1 MCTGRKKSLLFSV
14 PWFVF
19 LLLCPFFMC
28 EEAAA
33 VMPPLPLRC
42 TAPEWLERSIVG
54 SMSAVWRELMGSR
67 VSQHTALEAL
77 GLVASR
83 LFDGFSVRINSD
95 NNVVIQPERYYRWSI
110 IITDPEGVER
120 LPDECRSWLQEDLS
134 KLRSLIG
141 ELLVDVPPEALQW
154 SSESFKTQID
164 ALLSRYFPGWR
175 AALRV
180 HANVNDVRLELNFY
194 PKTPLLLAFSVETL
208 SNTIPQLLAD
218 RMSDKSL
225 ECLSPLTGF
234 PLEWLTFHKDSL
246 LEWLGA
252 QQLNRNRLEFF
263 NASVDNAISFKTVT
277 KVTTRFD
284 SSDYSLRGWVS
295 VHAGNDSR
303 FQVGVH
309 FGRFLSFRP
318 NVPFEFYT
326 EGIIGLERWKLDGR
340 VGISFSPFKYVW
352 FGIEGSSEDEAS
364 LWYRLKFDVGRSGY
378 YGWLRYSKNDNLE
391 TAFGYRVN
399 RYVSLELYYEN
410 KQKERI
416 SLRAL
421 GSL

>member
-1 MCTGRKKSLLFSV
+1 MSTGRIKTLRFFVLL
-14 PWFVF
+14 FVF
-19 LLLCPFFMC
+19 LLLNLFYMC
-28 EEAAA
+28 GEAAA

-42 TAPEWLERSIVG
+42 TAPEWLERSIIG

-67 VSQHTALEAL
+67 VSRQASLEAL

-83 LFDGFSVRINSD
+83 LFNGYSVRINTEK
-95 NNVVIQPERYYRWSI
+95 NVVIQPERHYRWSI
-110 IITDPEGVER
+110 NLAEPEGVER
-120 LPDECRSWLQEDLS
+120 IPDECRSWLREDLS
-134 KLRSLIG
+134 TLRPLIG
-141 ELLVDVPPEALQW
+141 ELLESVSPEALQW
-154 SSESFKTQID
+154 SSDSFKTQID
-164 ALLSRYFPGWR
+164 ALLSKYFPGWR

-180 HANVNDVRLELNFY
+180 QANANDAQLELKFY

-218 RMSDKSL
+218 RISDKSL
-225 ECLSPLTGF
+225 EFLSPLTGF

-252 QQLNRNRLEFF
+252 QQLNWNRLEFL
-263 NASVDNAISFKTVT
+263 NASVDNTISFKTVT

-303 FQVGVH
+303 FQAGVR
-309 FGRFLSFRP
+309 FGRFLKFWP

-340 VGISFSPFKYVW
+340 LGISFSPFKYVW
-352 FGIEGSSEDEAS
+352 LGIEGSTEDEAS

-378 YGWLRYSKNDNLE
+378 YGWLRYSKNDDLE
-391 TAFGYRVN
+391 TALGYHVN

-410 KQKERI
+410 KQKERF

-421 GSL
+421 GNL

>member
-1 MCTGRKKSLLFSV
+1 MSKGRKMAFLFYV

-19 LLLCPFFMC
+19 LLLSPFFMC
-28 EEAAA
+28 GEAAA

-42 TAPEWLERSIVG
+42 SAPEWLQRSIHG
-54 SMSAVWRELMGSR
+54 SMNAVWRELMGSR
-67 VSQHTALEAL
+67 VSRQTALEAL

-83 LFDGFSVRINSD
+83 LFNGYSVRINTEKI
-95 NNVVIQPERYYRWSI
+95 VVIQPERDYRWSI
-110 IITDPEGVER
+110 IFAEPEGVER
-120 LPDECRSWLQEDLS
+120 IPDECRSWLREDLS
-134 KLRSLIG
+134 TLRPLIG
-141 ELLVDVPPEALQW
+141 GLLENVPPEALQW
-154 SSESFKTQID
+154 SSDSFKTQID
-164 ALLSRYFPGWR
+164 SLLLKYFPGWR
-175 AALRV
+175 VALRIQ
-180 HANVNDVRLELNFY
+180 ANANDARLELKFY

-225 ECLSPLTGF
+225 EYLSPLTGF

-246 LEWLGA
+246 LKWLGA
-252 QQLNRNRLEFF
+252 QQLNWNGIEFL
-263 NASVDNAISFKTVT
+263 NASVDNTVSFKTVT

-303 FQVGVH
+303 FQAGVH
-309 FGRFLSFRP
+309 FGRFLKFWP
-318 NVPFEFYT
+318 NVPFEFYA

-340 VGISFSPFKYVW
+340 LGISFSPFRYVW
-352 FGIEGSSEDEAS
+352 MGIEGSTEDEAP

-378 YGWLRYSKNDNLE
+378 YGWLRYSKNNDLE
-391 TAFGYRVN
+391 AAFGYRVN

-410 KQKERI
+410 KQKERF

-421 GSL
+421 GNL